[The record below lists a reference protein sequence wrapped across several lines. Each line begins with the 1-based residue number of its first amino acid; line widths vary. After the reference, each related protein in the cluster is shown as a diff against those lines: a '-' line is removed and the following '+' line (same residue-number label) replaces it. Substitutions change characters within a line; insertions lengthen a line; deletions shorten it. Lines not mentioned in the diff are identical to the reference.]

1 MSHMQSLAGFS
12 GRTAPETRCTLEL
25 RAPIIPTGGSWPVR
39 AVQRQARQQRNNGS
53 NRVALRNVAAR
64 CAAVAGAQA
73 LSLHA
78 PWARLLYYAPSDH
91 APIFPFS
98 AEKAMEQLTLQPI
111 KRIEGHVQLPGSK
124 SLSNRV
130 LLLAALSEGTT
141 LIKNLLVREN
151 VAEVKSVILL
161 AVRPFLSCHVLTC
174 LARVMRCLSTQ
185 T

>member
-25 RAPIIPTGGSWPVR
+25 RAHIIPTGGSWPVR
-39 AVQRQARQQRNNGS
+39 AVQRQARQQRKNGS
-53 NRVALRNVAAR
+53 YRGALRHVAAR
-64 CAAVAGAQA
+64 CAAAVAGAQA
-73 LSLHA
+73 LSMHA
-78 PWARLLYYAPSDH
+78 PWARLLYYAPLDYP
-91 APIFPFS
+91 PIFFVS

-141 LIKNLLVREN
+141 LIKNLLVRRN
-151 VAEVKSVILL
+151 VAEVRSVISP
-161 AVRPFLSCHVLTC
+161 AVRPLYHVMCSHASLK
-174 LARVMRCLSTQ
+174 
-185 T
+185 